1 MSLNNYYTNMIRL
14 STNSLSI
21 VIVTGLCRVKL
32 DYWGMRFRDE
42 KYFTLLFNIIVITQ
56 IRPIGS
62 ARQLFKLAVNFQ
74 LIMMKILILNND
86 QITHVLTA
94 I

>member
-1 MSLNNYYTNMIRL
+1 MIKL

-42 KYFTLLFNIIVITQ
+42 KYFTLLFTQ